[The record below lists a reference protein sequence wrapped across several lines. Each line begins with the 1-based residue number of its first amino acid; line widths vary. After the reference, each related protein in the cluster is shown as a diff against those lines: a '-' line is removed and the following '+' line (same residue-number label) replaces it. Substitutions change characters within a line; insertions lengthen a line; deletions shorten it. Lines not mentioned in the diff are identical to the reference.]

1 MKKLICLLLAAAVFA
16 ACLCGCAA
24 SDKPA
29 ETAPAATP
37 EALATPEPEAVK
49 WTDDNLK
56 ESVYGFLGKDLS
68 EDVYADELGC
78 FTSVFILSDQ
88 VLFFNQPPFWDMM
101 PDRPGVYTYGDC
113 VYTETAA
120 VNLDCLKY
128 FPNLESL
135 WVALCD
141 VENTDFLAE
150 MPRLKYLALCGC
162 GIEDISVLADCDNL
176 REITMHDN
184 SISDLSPLADMELW
198 DLFMSYN
205 SISDISPLAEME
217 KLPEEIVLSYNSIG
231 DISALAPNGRNDAL
245 AYLNLRNNNISDIA
259 PLSGYTNITILS
271 LTYNNISDVSPLKDM
286 DKSMTIYLNGNPV
299 QNLSE
304 LAGFERVYSDN

>member
-16 ACLCGCAA
+16 TCLCGCAA

-68 EDVYADELGC
+68 EDVYADELRC

-141 VENTDFLAE
+141 VKNTDFLAE

-162 GIEDISVLADCDNL
+162 GIEDISVLAECDNL

-217 KLPEEIVLSYNSIG
+217 KLRNIYE
-231 DISALAPNGRNDAL
+231 DIRKKARSVDMTKCTGCGACMEKCPSKKTPSEFNRGLNNRSAIYTPFAQAIPNVPVIDRDAC
-245 AYLNLRNNNISDIA
+245 
-259 PLSGYTNITILS
+259 
-271 LTYNNISDVSPLKDM
+271 
-286 DKSMTIYLNGNPV
+286 IYFKTGKCGV
-299 QNLSE
+299 C
-304 LAGFERVYSDN
+304 